1 MSQLSV
7 RHIQV
12 LLVMTVVWGLNWPIM
27 KYAVSHYPPL
37 AFRFFCMLFGVLCLW
52 AVARFLKVSL
62 WIDRALW
69 RRVMWLAVPNMIG
82 WHLFCI
88 LGVSEL
94 SSGRAAILGY
104 TMPVWAVL
112 AGAAWGQKVPWSG
125 WLALGL
131 SMLAMFLLL
140 WSELSTLAGSPLG
153 VLFMVIAASC
163 WGLGTALIHRFP
175 TGLHPL
181 AFTHAMLLPT
191 LFSMGLASLLFEGT
205 DHGFP
210 AGWAVWGPVFYN
222 AIGVFAFCQVG
233 WFFLAST
240 LPPIAS
246 SLSVMFIPVVGVAS
260 GVFVLG
266 EGLVGT
272 DYMALT
278 LILAS
283 MSLVLFYE
291 SPGKS

>member
-1 MSQLSV
+1 MTQLSA

-12 LLVMTVVWGLNWPIM
+12 LLVMTFVWGLNWPVM

-37 AFRFFCMLFGVLCLW
+37 AFRFLCMVLGLACLW
-52 AVARFLKVSL
+52 VVARFLQVSL
-62 WIDRALW
+62 KISRNMWG
-69 RRVMWLAVPNMIG
+69 RVMMLALPNMVG

-112 AGAAWGQKVPWSG
+112 AGAAWGQKVPLRG
-125 WLALGL
+125 WLALSF
-131 SMLAMFLLL
+131 SMLAMFFLL
-140 WSELSTLAGSPLG
+140 WAELSALAGSPIG
-153 VLFMVIAASC
+153 VLFMAVAASC
-163 WGLGTALIHRFP
+163 WGLGTAMIRRFP
-175 TGLHPL
+175 TGLHPV

-191 LFSMGLASLLFEGT
+191 ILAMGVASLILEGWGYGLPVGLA
-205 DHGFP
+205 
-210 AGWAVWGPVFYN
+210 GWWPIFYN

-233 WFFLAST
+233 WFFLAAT

-246 SLSVMFIPVVGVAS
+246 SLSVMFIPIVGVAS
-260 GVFVLG
+260 GVLILG
-266 EGLVGT
+266 ESLLWS
-272 DYMALT
+272 DYAALM

-283 MSLVLFYE
+283 MSLVLL
-291 SPGKS
+291 PKK